1 MVDIMA
7 VCEIGERDSFEFEV
21 QLQIVLGFY
30 SDFWKQKEKV
40 KSRKV
45 RAVREIGKE

>member
-21 QLQIVLGFY
+21 QLVLGLY
-30 SDFWKQKEKV
+30 SDFWEQKEKV